1 MADDN
6 RISAEITAAVKAQ
19 VLQKITEIFN
29 LLTML
34 INLTADQRRSI
45 PNIRTQRAGMVPT
58 FLQEMNAHHD
68 LVPSYVS
75 MTELAKDKQLFS
87 DLEEIAARVFELFEA
102 LTDTSQAAASDMYL
116 AFLAFYNNVKE
127 AARRG
132 VVGADAI
139 LAALRVFFARG
150 PQTTTPT
157 TPPTT

>member
-19 VLQKITEIFN
+19 VLLKITEIFN

-45 PNIRTQRAGMVPT
+45 PNIRTQRAGMVTT
-58 FLQEMNAHHD
+58 FLQEMNAHPD

-75 MTELAKDKQLFS
+75 MTELAKDKQ
-87 DLEEIAARVFELFEA
+87 LFEA

-150 PQTTTPT
+150 PQTPPPT
-157 TPPTT
+157 TPPTP